1 MAPPKQNP
9 TFANVP
15 LAGKVAILF
24 VIFGLVSAL
33 YFFVLHQPMT
43 DDISSAQQANAT
55 KTTERNEAL
64 QRQQEFVQIQ
74 QELTAREAVDI
85 RSRRVLP
92 EQAEM
97 AAFLEEINRSAEL
110 CGIRLRNVEPQAE
123 EPGEFYTS
131 IPVQL
136 ELTGTHHQI
145 ARFFHSVSR
154 LDRAVSMED
163 ITLQHPNGDTQ
174 DLTISVK
181 AITFKRPEA
190 EGAPAGGAAPP
201 PAGAGT

>member
-1 MAPPKQNP
+1 MATAKPSAS
-9 TFANVP
+9 FATVP
-15 LAGKVAILF
+15 LAGKVGILF
-24 VIFGLVSAL
+24 VIIALVSAL
-33 YFFVLHQPMT
+33 YFFVVHKPLT
-43 DDISSAQQANAT
+43 DDIRAARSAQTT
-55 KTTERNEAL
+55 KTRERDAAL

-97 AAFLEEINRSAEL
+97 AAFLEEINRAAEL
-110 CGIRLRNVEPQAE
+110 CGIRMVDVQPGTE

-131 IPVQL
+131 IPVAL
-136 ELTGTHHQI
+136 RLRGTHHQL

-163 ITLQHPNGDTQ
+163 ISLNHTSTDSQ
-174 DLTISVK
+174 DLEIAVR
-181 AITFKRPEA
+181 AITYKRPEA
-190 EGAPAGGAAPP
+190 EEAPGAP

>member
-1 MAPPKQNP
+1 MATPKKNP
-9 TFANVP
+9 TFATVP
-15 LAGKVAILF
+15 LAGKVGILIAILA
-24 VIFGLVSAL
+24 LLSAL

-43 DDISSAQQANAT
+43 DDIAAAQRANAE
-55 KTTERNEAL
+55 KMTERDAAL
-64 QRQQEFVQIQ
+64 RRQQEFVQIQ

-110 CGIRLRNVEPQAE
+110 CGIRLRNVEPQTE

-136 ELTGTHHQI
+136 ELSGTHHQI

-163 ITLQHPNGDTQ
+163 ITLTHPNDDTQ
-174 DLTISVK
+174 DLTIRVK
-181 AITFKRPEA
+181 AITYKRPEA
-190 EGAPAGGAAPP
+190 EGAAPAGAVP